1 MPTQTPTTA
10 TEADVEILHA
20 VPQTYSWLAGELGKR
35 IIGQEEIIRDLFVA
49 LAVQGH
55 VLMIGVPGLAKT
67 MLVRSLAEIL
77 DMQFQRIQ
85 FTPDLMP
92 SDITGTEIIE
102 DSHDGHRQFRFVQG
116 PIFTNLLLADEINR
130 TPPKTQAALLEA
142 MQERRVTVAGKTY
155 DLPAPF
161 FVLATQNPIEQEGT
175 YPLPEAQLDRFM
187 FNLRID
193 YPSHADEVRILLET
207 TTDAVQPLSKVWTAE
222 QMLALQRA
230 VRQIPVPQS
239 VAEYAVS
246 LVQATRPAG
255 DKAPDFVK
263 KYLQWGAGPRASQ
276 YLALAGKAFAVLDGR
291 FNVAKEDIQRSAKLV
306 LRHRLI
312 TNYRAEADHETTDT
326 IIDKLLRTVA

>member
-1 MPTQTPTTA
+1 MSQPAPAA
-10 TEADVEILHA
+10 TKEDIALLRN
-20 VPQTYSWLAGELGKR
+20 VPKLYARLATELGKR

-67 MLVRSLAEIL
+67 LLVRSLAEAL
-77 DMQFQRIQ
+77 DLPFQRIQ

-92 SDITGTEIIE
+92 GDILGTEILEETE
-102 DSHDGHRQFRFVQG
+102 DGKRKFRFIQG
-116 PIFTNLLLADEINR
+116 PVFASLLLADEINR

-142 MQERRVTVAGKTY
+142 MQERRVTVAGRTY
-155 DLPAPF
+155 DLPSPF

-187 FNLRID
+187 FNLRVD
-193 YPSHADEVRILLET
+193 YPSHAEEVRILLET
-207 TTDAVQPLSKVWTAE
+207 TADNTQTLEKVWTGPE
-222 QMLALQRA
+222 MLALQRA
-230 VRQIPVPQS
+230 VRQIPVPPS

-246 LVQATRPAG
+246 LVQATRPLTG
-255 DKAPDFVK
+255 NAPEFVK

-291 FNVAKEDIQRSAKLV
+291 FNVALEDIQRSAHLV

-312 TNYRAEADHETTDT
+312 TNYRAEADGQTVDM
-326 IIDKLLRTVA
+326 IINQLVKSVR